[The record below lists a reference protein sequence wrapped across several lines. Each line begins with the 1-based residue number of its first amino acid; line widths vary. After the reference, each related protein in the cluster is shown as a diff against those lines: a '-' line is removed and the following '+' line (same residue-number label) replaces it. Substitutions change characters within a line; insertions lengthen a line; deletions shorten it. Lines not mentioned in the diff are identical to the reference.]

1 MFIIEHDKYRT
12 FINKKIETVNLLC
25 ENTMVQ
31 LA

>member
-1 MFIIEHDKYRT
+1 MFIIEHDKYRK

-25 ENTMVQ
+25 ENKGQ